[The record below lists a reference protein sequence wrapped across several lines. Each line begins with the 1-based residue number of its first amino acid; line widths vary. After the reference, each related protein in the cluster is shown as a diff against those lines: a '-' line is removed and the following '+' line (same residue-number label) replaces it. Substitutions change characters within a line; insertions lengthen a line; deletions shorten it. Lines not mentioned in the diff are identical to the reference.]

1 MRKKLFIGTAILS
14 FAAIAAFN
22 LNLDFAN
29 KVSPLT
35 LANIEALASES
46 DDPCRGNPFYSSDQA
61 LTSVRCLK
69 YPLVYGY
76 KLSCV
81 DKSGRC
87 CDPADQTKCE

>member
-1 MRKKLFIGTAILS
+1 MKKKFLNGIAVLS

-46 DDPCRGNPFYSSDQA
+46 DDPCRGNPFYASNQA
-61 LTSVRCLK
+61 LKSERCLK

-76 KLSCV
+76 KLTC
-81 DKSGRC
+81 KNETGRC
-87 CDPADQTKCE
+87 CDPTDQTKCE